1 MRRILV
7 EAAVES
13 IAAVESA
20 ELHGAHRLELCGD
33 LDSGGVTPAR
43 SLLEESLRRTGLP
56 VHVMIRPR
64 PGNFVY
70 TQSEVDRMCDAVS
83 RARAVGAA
91 GFVTGA
97 LRKDRSLDT
106 EAVARLVAAAGSL
119 VVVFHRAFDELARPL
134 DALEKLIDLGIGGVL
149 TAGGSATA
157 AQGIPRIR
165 EVVDL
170 ARGRIEIIAGG
181 GVSEANVAQIVRHA
195 GVPAVH
201 ARCEAD
207 GGRILGITR
216 ALSAV

>member
-13 IAAVESA
+13 IAALESA
-20 ELHGAHRLELCGD
+20 GVHGAHRIELCAD
-33 LDSGGVTPAR
+33 LDSGGVTPAP
-43 SLLEESLRRTGLP
+43 SLLEESLRRTELP
-56 VHVMIRPR
+56 VHAMIRPR

-83 RARAVGAA
+83 NARAAGAA
-91 GFVTGA
+91 GIVTGA
-97 LRKDRSLDT
+97 LRQDRSLD
-106 EAVARLVAAAGSL
+106 AGALARIAAAAGSL
-119 VVVFHRAFDELARPL
+119 VVVFHRAFDELVRPV
-134 DALEKLIDLGIGGVL
+134 DALEELIDLGIGGVL
-149 TAGGSATA
+149 TAGGAATA

-165 EVVDL
+165 ELVDV

-181 GVSEANVAQIVRHA
+181 AVSEANVEQIVRYA

-201 ARCEAD
+201 ARCESD

-216 ALSAV
+216 ALAAA